1 MKREENDQ
9 VYMFLAGVSRN
20 LDEVKGRI
28 LGRKPLPSI
37 REIFSKVR
45 QEECRK
51 RIMFSNPRIMFSNPE
66 LTLKTEPK
74 GSALASRGL
83 DLEGDR
89 RKKTLV

>member
-1 MKREENDQ
+1 MKREEKDQ

-37 REIFSKVR
+37 REVFSKVR

-51 RIMFSNPRIMFSNPE
+51 RIMFSNPE
-66 LTLKTEPK
+66 LTLKTEPI

>member
-9 VYMFLAGVSRN
+9 VYMFLAGVSHN

-51 RIMFSNPRIMFSNPE
+51 RIMFSNPE
-66 LTLKTEPK
+66 LTLKTEPI

>member
-9 VYMFLAGVSRN
+9 VYMFLAGVSHN

-28 LGRKPLPSI
+28 LGRKPLQSI
-37 REIFSKVR
+37 REVFSKVR

-51 RIMFSNPRIMFSNPE
+51 RIMFSNPE